1 MSIMNTTINTTI
13 NNTMDNTMDAIDCLI
28 KLEESNNY
36 DKQLK
41 DLIDEEAELE
51 KNKFFTQAECNDMI
65 DSIGVILNNI
75 INTDPMIFADP
86 KFDENILNYVE
97 GILKEQLKLSMTIKK
112 ETPFGVTH
120 TSIVDAFG
128 ATNTHSDTD
137 TEELINNAYLE
148 FIDIINYA
156 FSLYYHY
163 IVPRR
168 SSGDTYIR
176 IKPNI
181 PVNKEKINYLK
192 SIKQPEQRTDEWYI
206 FRQQFLTASSIW
218 KALGT
223 ECSKNQLIYD
233 KCKPLDVSK
242 YKIVSTETPMHW
254 GNKYEP
260 ISIQLYE
267 LIYETK
273 ISDFGC
279 IPHKTISYIAASPD
293 GINTLETSDR
303 YGRMLEVKNIVNRVI
318 TGIPKK
324 EYWIQMQ
331 IQMEVCNLN
340 ECDFLETRFKEYET
354 YEDFTD
360 DINKENPHFL
370 KTKEDNHKGIIMYFI
385 KDNQPFYEYSPLSMS
400 ENECSEWEET
410 IMYNNNHLTWVK
422 NIYWK
427 LDELSCV
434 LVLRNKLWFDSVLP
448 QFNYIWNVIEHEKIN
463 GYEHRA
469 PKKRVKK
476 ILFNNDEEEPG
487 IASKCLIQ
495 NISSFF
501 AQDILY

>member
-1 MSIMNTTINTTI
+1 MNTTIDT
-13 NNTMDNTMDAIDCLI
+13 LI
-28 KLEESNNY
+28 KSEELNCY

-41 DLIDEEAELE
+41 ELLDEENELE
-51 KNKFFTQAECNDMI
+51 KNRFFTQAECDDII
-65 DSIGVILNNI
+65 DSIGIILNDI
-75 INTDPMIFADP
+75 IKTDPMIFADP
-86 KFDENILNYVE
+86 KFNENIFNYVE
-97 GILKEQLKLSMTIKK
+97 GILKEQLKLSLTIKK
-112 ETPFGVTH
+112 ETPFGVTYA
-120 TSIVDAFG
+120 SIF
-128 ATNTHSDTD
+128 DTTQD
-137 TEELINNAYLE
+137 DKLNEELKDNAYLE
-148 FIDIINYA
+148 FIDIIKYA
-156 FSLYYHY
+156 FSLYYYY
-163 IVPRR
+163 IVPKR

-181 PVNKEKINYLK
+181 PVNRAKINYLK

-206 FRQQFLTASSIW
+206 FRQHFLTASSIW

-233 KCKPLDVSK
+233 KCKPLDVNK

-303 YGRMLEVKNIVNRVI
+303 YGRMLEVKNIVNRDI

-354 YEDFTD
+354 YQDFIDDVDED
-360 DINKENPHFL
+360 NPHFL
-370 KTKEDNHKGIIMYFI
+370 KTKQDKHKGIIMYFI
-385 KDNQPFYEYSPLSMS
+385 KDQQPFYEYSPLNMT
-400 ENECSEWEET
+400 ENECSEWEQT
-410 IMYNNNHLTWVK
+410 MMYNNDHLTWVK

-427 LDELSCV
+427 LDELSCI
-434 LVLRNKLWFDSVLP
+434 LVLRNKLWFNSVLP
-448 QFNYIWNVIEHEKIN
+448 QFDYIWNVIEHEKIN

-469 PKKRVKK
+469 PTKRVKK
-476 ILFNNDEEEPG
+476 ILCDNSEEEISTP
-487 IASKCLIQ
+487 KCLIK
-495 NISSFF
+495 NISYFT
-501 AQDILY
+501 QDLLY